1 MSSTTTTVLLW
12 LGAAGIGVM
21 AGGAGVVAGLA
32 WLSAW
37 ESISDR
43 AEGIRGRM
51 DRMDQIEVYRAD
63 DGWRWR
69 RKAGNGEIIASGE
82 AHTRRPDARR
92 AAERANP
99 DEQWT
104 FTRSSFEVP

>member
-1 MSSTTTTVLLW
+1 MSSTTATLLLW
-12 LGAAGIGVM
+12 LGAAGIGAM
-21 AGGAGVVAGLA
+21 AGGIGIVAGRTLI
-32 WLSAW
+32 SAW
-37 ESISDR
+37 RAIGDH

-104 FTRSSFEVP
+104 FTRSSFGSA